1 MLQHDSGVGVQACDA
16 RNSMQVGL
24 TSALS
29 VCITLPALRPE
40 CSYQICWLMLQHDPG
55 VGVLLM
61 DETGS
66 VGLDLSFVSWVFL
79 MEPLADASL
88 QAQVTARAHRMGA
101 SQAVH
106 VETLVMKASTP
117 LPPPPQLPHQA
128 AHW

>member
-1 MLQHDSGVGVQACDA
+1 MLLQHEA
-16 RNSMQVGL
+16 
-24 TSALS
+24 
-29 VCITLPALRPE
+29 
-40 CSYQICWLMLQHDPG
+40 G

-101 SQAVH
+101 AQAVH
-106 VETLVMKASTP
+106 VETLIMKVTP
-117 LPPPPQLPHQA
+117 YRNTCIFDA
-128 AHW
+128 IR

>member
-1 MLQHDSGVGVQACDA
+1 MSEYIILLALQLEDPSFQTH
-16 RNSMQVGL
+16 
-24 TSALS
+24 
-29 VCITLPALRPE
+29 
-40 CSYQICWLMLQHDPG
+40 WLMLQHDPG

-106 VETLVMKASTP
+106 VETLVMKVSP
-117 LPPPPQLPHQA
+117 RV
-128 AHW
+128 

>member
-1 MLQHDSGVGVQACDA
+1 
-16 RNSMQVGL
+16 
-24 TSALS
+24 
-29 VCITLPALRPE
+29 
-40 CSYQICWLMLQHDPG
+40 MLQHDPG

-101 SQAVH
+101 CQAVH
-106 VETLVMKASTP
+106 VETLVMKVSPP
-117 LPPPPQLPHQA
+117 LPPLPSHP
-128 AHW
+128 HSSPSCPCCSPRS

>member
-1 MLQHDSGVGVQACDA
+1 MPV
-16 RNSMQVGL
+16 
-24 TSALS
+24 
-29 VCITLPALRPE
+29 
-40 CSYQICWLMLQHDPG
+40 QHDPD
-55 VGVLLM
+55 VGVLVM

-106 VETLVMKASTP
+106 VETLVMKVTP
-117 LPPPPQLPHQA
+117 SYCMHVLQHALCTCGL
-128 AHW
+128 

>member
-1 MLQHDSGVGVQACDA
+1 MFVVQHDA
-16 RNSMQVGL
+16 
-24 TSALS
+24 
-29 VCITLPALRPE
+29 
-40 CSYQICWLMLQHDPG
+40 G

-79 MEPLADASL
+79 MEPLGDASL

-106 VETLVMKASTP
+106 VETLVMKVSQHAYIVFTY
-117 LPPPPQLPHQA
+117 LA
-128 AHW
+128 IFM

>member
-1 MLQHDSGVGVQACDA
+1 MH
-16 RNSMQVGL
+16 MQ
-24 TSALS
+24 
-29 VCITLPALRPE
+29 R
-40 CSYQICWLMLQHDPG
+40 DPN

-101 SQAVH
+101 SQAIH
-106 VETLVMKASTP
+106 VETLVMKVRLCVCVQDWRSKSMV
-117 LPPPPQLPHQA
+117 
-128 AHW
+128 

>member
-1 MLQHDSGVGVQACDA
+1 MLLQHEA
-16 RNSMQVGL
+16 
-24 TSALS
+24 
-29 VCITLPALRPE
+29 
-40 CSYQICWLMLQHDPG
+40 G

-101 SQAVH
+101 AQAVH
-106 VETLVMKASTP
+106 VETLVMKVQPCGNTIRE
-117 LPPPPQLPHQA
+117 H
-128 AHW
+128 HTRTHYGNTIR

>member
-1 MLQHDSGVGVQACDA
+1 
-16 RNSMQVGL
+16 
-24 TSALS
+24 
-29 VCITLPALRPE
+29 
-40 CSYQICWLMLQHDPG
+40 MLQHDPG

-106 VETLVMKASTP
+106 VETLVMKVSP
-117 LPPPPQLPHQA
+117 RV
-128 AHW
+128 